1 MDKMTYYWLQVTQF
15 PFGRTGT
22 CGGGIGDG
30 EEAAETR
37 EEEDGQRPEKNILIM
52 IMIMIMIM
60 ILAVMMI
67 VKMMLIYKSPVEER
81 ALYRALE

>member
-1 MDKMTYYWLQVTQF
+1 MTQF

-22 CGGGIGDG
+22 CGGGIGEG

-52 IMIMIMIM
+52 IMIMVMI
-60 ILAVMMI
+60 IAVMMI
-67 VKMMLIYKSPVEER
+67 VKTRPSKLCEFCINSYAER
-81 ALYRALE
+81 RKMTAVNWVN

>member
-1 MDKMTYYWLQVTQF
+1 MTQF

-22 CGGGIGDG
+22 CGGGIGEG

-37 EEEDGQRPEKNILIM
+37 EEEDGQRPEKTILIM
-52 IMIMIMIM
+52 IMVMVMII
-60 ILAVMMI
+60 AVMMI

>member
-1 MDKMTYYWLQVTQF
+1 MTQF
-15 PFGRTGT
+15 PFGT
-22 CGGGIGDG
+22 CVGGRGEG

-37 EEEDGQRPEKNILIM
+37 EEEDGQRPEKNIL